1 MSHMYLAEQTNA
13 QLEQGLGISK
23 TRVCSNIKRVSAYQE
38 QEDDGLVQL
47 LDGVAKHENEA
58 DDDPGDEHPQLLDVN
73 LCR

>member
-1 MSHMYLAEQTNA
+1 MSHMHLAEQTKA
-13 QLEQGLGISK
+13 QRKKGLEMSGTG
-23 TRVCSNIKRVSAYQE
+23 VCANIKRVSAYQE

-47 LDGVAKHENEA
+47 LNGVAKHEHEA